1 MESYHACYDDITAF
15 QPLYGSFDPVQAH
28 AYRLVLIVSKIQE
41 L

>member
-1 MESYHACYDDITAF
+1 MEPYYARYNNITAF
-15 QPLYGSFDPVQAH
+15 QSLYGSFDPVQAH